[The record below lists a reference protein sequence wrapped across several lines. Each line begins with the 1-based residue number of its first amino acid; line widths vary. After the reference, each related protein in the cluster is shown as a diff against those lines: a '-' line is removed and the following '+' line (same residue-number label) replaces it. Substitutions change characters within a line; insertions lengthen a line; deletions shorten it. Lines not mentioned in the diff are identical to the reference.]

1 MAETICRSLRVGV
14 QVTGRGPSR
23 QELIRRRRRDGL
35 VGRQGEQA
43 AFKDALKQSPEEAT
57 QFLFHIHGP
66 AGVGKSTLVRQLESV
81 AREAQALT
89 AYVDEAAA
97 DVVEAMEA
105 ISAQLAQQG
114 GELKSFDKLLA
125 TYRQRRHEADAGAAA
140 GTSGEATASGQG
152 MEAQSPSPSS
162 AIVSQLGL
170 VGLGMIPGVG
180 AFTGALDPN
189 QLAAGADR
197 VKAILSARFRSHEDV
212 QLVLSPLQTLTPVFL
227 QGIAEAAARRPWV
240 VLFFDT
246 YERTGPLWDVWLR
259 DILVSDRYGQLPAN
273 VLVVLAGQAQLNAR
287 CWGDWLDLV
296 TDLPLEVFTDAEA
309 RRLLAVKGITDER
322 ITEVILELSGRLPVL
337 VSMLA
342 EGRPGSIAEV
352 GDPSGTAVERFL
364 KWETNPARRAAA
376 LACALPQEL
385 DEDIYRTV
393 VDDEEAREHF
403 SWLRSLPFV
412 IDRAGR
418 CHYHDVVRTAML
430 RLQRQQSPLPW
441 QEQHNRLA
449 DAFRQRC
456 GQLEDGATS
465 PDSWWEDERWRN
477 YRLQETYHRLCADHR
492 TALPHA
498 LRELLD
504 AHDHDITTFRRW
516 AQTLARAGQ
525 DANAAA
531 LRDWG
536 RQLLSALEGPHP
548 GVATLALLLSRG
560 GLDASGRSHAYILRG
575 WEYRRAGN
583 YPQALADYTSALD
596 QEQTA
601 RALRGR
607 GETYRLASRNEE
619 ALADFDRA
627 IALEPTIAWAIE
639 SRGQTYH
646 AMGRYD
652 EALTDFHHALELD
665 PGHVWALASRGQT
678 YHAMGRYEEALTD
691 FHHALELDPGHVW
704 ALASRGQ
711 TYHAMGRYE
720 EALTDLDRA
729 IELNPDS
736 AWIIAN
742 RGYTYRLAGRYEEA
756 MTDFHRALELDPDS
770 GWIFA
775 NRGETHR
782 LASRYEKAL
791 ADFDRSI
798 ELAPDS
804 AWTIASRGQTHCSMG
819 RYEEALADFDR
830 AIELDPDSAWIFANR
845 GETRRLASRYEEAR
859 ADFHRAIGLD
869 PDYAWALTNRGHT
882 YRSMGRHEK
891 ALADYTRAIA
901 LSPDSA
907 WIFANRG
914 YAYRLAG
921 QYEEALADL
930 ARALEL
936 DPENSFAMTN
946 RGVVHRVS
954 GRYEEAMADLSRA
967 IGLDPENAWIHY
979 ETAVALHAVQ
989 DPGAPTHLMRVVEL
1003 CTPDHSELSRAAVAD
1018 IGNLFLAHCVTSDWA
1033 KAEQYLAAFMSSS
1046 PAPGEIAELLTAM
1059 NTLEHV
1065 VASAEGHLP
1074 PFRTRLEGALGEC

>member
-1 MAETICRSLRVGV
+1 MAETICRSLRLGV

-43 AFKDALKQSPEEAT
+43 AFKDALRQSPEEAA

-89 AYVDEAAA
+89 AYVDESAA

-105 ISAQLAQQG
+105 ISTQLAQQG
-114 GELKSFDKLLA
+114 VELKSFDKLLA
-125 TYRQRRHEADAGAAA
+125 TYRQRRHEADAGAATA
-140 GTSGEATASGQG
+140 GSSGEATGSAQG
-152 MEAQSPSPSS
+152 REAQGPSPSS

-189 QLAAGADR
+189 QVAAGADR

-246 YERTGPLWDVWLR
+246 YERTGPLWDEWLR
-259 DILVSDRYGQLPAN
+259 DILVSDRYGHLPAN

-296 TDLPLEVFTDAEA
+296 TELPLEVFTDAEA
-309 RRLLAVKGITDER
+309 RQLLAVKGITDER

-449 DAFRQRC
+449 DAFRERC
-456 GQLEDGATS
+456 TQLQDGAAS

-477 YRLQETYHRLCADHR
+477 HRLQETYHRLCADHR

-498 LRELLD
+498 LRELLY

-536 RQLLSALEGPHP
+536 RQLLAVLEGPDP
-548 GVATLALLLSRG
+548 GVAALALLLSRG
-560 GLDASGRSHAYILRG
+560 GLDSSGRSHAYILRG
-575 WEYRRAGN
+575 WEYRTAGN
-583 YPQALADYTSALD
+583 YTQALADYTSALD
-596 QEQTA
+596 HEQTA
-601 RALRGR
+601 RAFRGR

-619 ALADFDRA
+619 ALVDFDRA

-639 SRGQTYH
+639 SRGQTYN
-646 AMGRYD
+646 AMGRYEEALAD
-652 EALTDFHHALELD
+652 YNRAIALDPDSAWTFASRAETHRLATRHEEALTDFNRAIELEPDHA
-665 PGHVWALASRGQT
+665 WALASRGQT
-678 YHAMGRYEEALTD
+678 YQSMGRYEEALTD
-691 FHHALELDPGHVW
+691 LDRAVELSPDSAWTIASRGQTYRSMDRYEEALTDYTRAVELNPDSAWTIANRAETHRLATRHEEALTDFNRAIALNPEYAW

-711 TYHAMGRYE
+711 TYQSMGRYE

-729 IELNPDS
+729 IALNPEYAWALASRGEIHHLANRHEEALADYTRAVELNPDS
-736 AWIIAN
+736 AWTIAN
-742 RGYTYRLAGRYEEA
+742 RGYTYRVAGRY
-756 MTDFHRALELDPDS
+756 
-770 GWIFA
+770 G
-775 NRGETHR
+775 
-782 LASRYEKAL
+782 
-791 ADFDRSI
+791 
-798 ELAPDS
+798 
-804 AWTIASRGQTHCSMG
+804 
-819 RYEEALADFDR
+819 
-830 AIELDPDSAWIFANR
+830 
-845 GETRRLASRYEEAR
+845 
-859 ADFHRAIGLD
+859 
-869 PDYAWALTNRGHT
+869 
-882 YRSMGRHEK
+882 
-891 ALADYTRAIA
+891 
-901 LSPDSA
+901 
-907 WIFANRG
+907 
-914 YAYRLAG
+914 
-921 QYEEALADL
+921 EALADL
-930 ARALEL
+930 DRAMEL

-954 GRYEEAMADLSRA
+954 GRYEEAKADLSRA
-967 IGLDPENAWIHY
+967 IELDPENAWVHY
-979 ETAVALHAVQ
+979 ETAVVLYAVQ
-989 DPGAPTHLMRVVEL
+989 DPGSQTHVMRVVEL
-1003 CTPDHSELSRAAVAD
+1003 CTPDHSDLSSAAVAD
-1018 IGNLFLAHCVTSDWA
+1018 VGNLFLAHCVMSDWA
-1033 KAEQYLAAFMSSS
+1033 KAEQYLAAFVSIS
-1046 PAPGEIAELLTAM
+1046 PAPGEIAELLTVM

-1074 PFRTRLEGALGEC
+1074 PFRERLEGALREC